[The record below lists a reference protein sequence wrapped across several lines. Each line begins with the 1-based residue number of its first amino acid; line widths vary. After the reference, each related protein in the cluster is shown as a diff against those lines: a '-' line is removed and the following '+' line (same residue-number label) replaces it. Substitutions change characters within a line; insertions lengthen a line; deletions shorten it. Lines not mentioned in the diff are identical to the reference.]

1 MNKIKQLATG
11 IALIAGVSL
20 ILTGCTTPVEEKVS
34 TQDAI
39 DTYKSFVDEVYNHN
53 IDADTLY
60 ALNEE
65 VVPLIPEGKQ
75 DEALKILKNSNIINT
90 EHVMLSASDYTNSE
104 DENASA
110 TMEFALNFRILGIMT
125 LNGVN
130 DTVSVKINPEAVTYV
145 DDVYKIKRSGVT
157 FESIKNET
165 TMLADNL
172 NKEIGFKSEKDS
184 TIDVVETKDGLKVDL
199 FTTDF

>member
-1 MNKIKQLATG
+1 MNKIKRLATG
-11 IALIAGVSL
+11 AALILGVTL
-20 ILTGCTTPVEEKVS
+20 IVTGCTTSEEDKVS
-34 TQDAI
+34 TQDAV

-60 ALNEE
+60 SLNEE
-65 VVPLIPEGKQ
+65 VVPLIPAGKQ
-75 DEALKILKNSNIINT
+75 DEALKILKDSEIINT
-90 EHVMLSASDYTNSE
+90 DHVMLSASDYTNSE
-104 DENASA
+104 DENAST
-110 TMEFALNFRILGIMT
+110 TMEFALNFRVLGIMT
-125 LNGVN
+125 LNTVN
-130 DTVSVKINPEAVTYV
+130 DTVSVKINPEAITYV

-157 FESIKNET
+157 FESSKNKT

-172 NKEIGFKSEKDS
+172 NKEIGYKSEKDT

>member
-1 MNKIKQLATG
+1 MNKIKRLATG
-11 IALIAGVSL
+11 AALILGVSL
-20 ILTGCTTPVEEKVS
+20 ILSGCTTPEEDKVS
-34 TQDAI
+34 TQDAV

-65 VVPLIPEGKQ
+65 VVPLIPAGKQ
-75 DEALKILKNSNIINT
+75 DEALKILKDSEIINT
-90 EHVMLSASDYTNSE
+90 DHVMLSASDYTSSE
-104 DENASA
+104 DENAST
-110 TMEFALNFRILGIMT
+110 TMEFALNFRVLGIMT
-125 LNGVN
+125 LNTVN
-130 DTVSVKINPEAVTYV
+130 DTVSVKINPEAITYV

-157 FESIKNET
+157 FESTKNET

-172 NKEIGFKSEKDS
+172 NKEIGYKSEKDT

>member
-1 MNKIKQLATG
+1 MNKIKRLATG
-11 IALIAGVSL
+11 AALILGVTL
-20 ILTGCTTPVEEKVS
+20 IVTGCTTPEEDKVS
-34 TQDAI
+34 TQDAV

-65 VVPLIPEGKQ
+65 VVPLIPAGKQ
-75 DEALKILKNSNIINT
+75 DEALKILKDSEIINT
-90 EHVMLSASDYTNSE
+90 DHVMLSASDYTNSE

-110 TMEFALNFRILGIMT
+110 TMEFALNFRVLGIMT
-125 LNGVN
+125 LNTVN
-130 DTVSVKINPEAVTYV
+130 DTVSVKINPEAITYV

-157 FESIKNET
+157 FESSKNET

-172 NKEIGFKSEKDS
+172 NKEIGYKSEKDT

>member
-1 MNKIKQLATG
+1 MNKIKRLATG
-11 IALIAGVSL
+11 AALILGVSL
-20 ILTGCTTPVEEKVS
+20 ILTGCTTPEEDKVS
-34 TQDAI
+34 TQDAV

-65 VVPLIPEGKQ
+65 VVPLIPAGKQ
-75 DEALKILKNSNIINT
+75 DEALKILKDSEIINT
-90 EHVMLSASDYTNSE
+90 DHVMLSASDYTSSE
-104 DENASA
+104 DENAST
-110 TMEFALNFRILGIMT
+110 TMEFALNFRVLGIMT
-125 LNGVN
+125 LNTVN
-130 DTVSVKINPEAVTYV
+130 DTVSVKISPEAITYV

-157 FESIKNET
+157 FESTKNET

-172 NKEIGFKSEKDS
+172 NKEIGYKSEKDT